1 MEKWVIAKIPFDRE
15 VNKVN
20 VRLTDLLNPTPLKT
34 GSSTFQYST
43 IPLFH
48 VRGRNSGLDKNPLF
62 SISCT
67 NSETLNYDV

>member
-1 MEKWVIAKIPFDRE
+1 MEKRFIGKIPLDRA

-20 VRLTDLLNPTPLKT
+20 IRINDLLKPIPLKT

-48 VRGRNSGLDKNPLF
+48 VLGRSSGLKKSLY
-62 SISCT
+62 SQ
-67 NSETLNYDV
+67 